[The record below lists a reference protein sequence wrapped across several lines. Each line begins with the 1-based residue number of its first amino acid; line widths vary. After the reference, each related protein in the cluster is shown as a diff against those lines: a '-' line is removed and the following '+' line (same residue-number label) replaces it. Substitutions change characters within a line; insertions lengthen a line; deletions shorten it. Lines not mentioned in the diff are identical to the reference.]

1 MPRSAER
8 ARRQRQSRASLL
20 WGLLLFMTGQLALAM
35 AIERWLPGLRDA
47 DYTYRLV
54 RLRKRLRHT
63 PTRPV
68 SVVMLGSSRTMFG
81 LHGQL
86 IEKRLRAGASDSP
99 VVFNFGFPGAGP
111 LRHWLHLRRLLDDGV
126 RPDVVLLEI
135 MPYLLHTDNGTPI
148 DFQQLSA
155 DKLRLR
161 ELGMLEEEGLRPE
174 ELRFRWWLGWPF
186 PAYAH
191 RFAIV
196 SMTVPTLLPCVLRQD
211 HNKGIDASG
220 WTAMS
225 QLLLQGPET
234 RRRAVE
240 RARLDHGPALQHL
253 NLCVTTSRVLQETLE
268 LCRREGIRTALVIV
282 PEGPLYRSLYSE
294 ATWRSVEAHLREIAG
309 RHHVPLINAR
319 EWLPEEE
326 FLDSH
331 HMTQEGATRFSER
344 LCQEIL
350 PLVRGTAVGGRFHP
364 GGS

>member
-1 MPRSAER
+1 M
-8 ARRQRQSRASLL
+8 
-20 WGLLLFMTGQLALAM
+20 WGLLLFMTGQLALAV

-111 LRHWLHLRRLLDDGV
+111 LRHWLHLNRLLDDGV

-155 DKLRLR
+155 DKLRLS
-161 ELGMLEEEGLRPE
+161 ELALLDDEGLRPV

-186 PAYAH
+186 PCYTH

-196 SMTVPTLLPCVLRQD
+196 STTVPTLLPCVLRQD
-211 HNKGIDASG
+211 HNKGIDPSG

-225 QLLLQGPET
+225 QLLLQAPET
-234 RRRAVE
+234 RRKALE
-240 RARLDHGPALQHL
+240 RACLDHGPALQ
-253 NLCVTTSRVLQETLE
+253 NFNPCPTSFRVLQETLE
-268 LCRREGIRTALVIV
+268 LCRREGIRPALVIV
-282 PEGPLYRSLYSE
+282 PEGPIYRSLYSA
-294 ATWRSVEAHLREIAG
+294 ATWRTVEARLRETAE

-319 EWLPEEE
+319 EWLSEGQ

-331 HMTQEGATRFSER
+331 HMTQEGAMRFSER
-344 LCQEIL
+344 LYQEIL
-350 PLVRGTAVGGRFHP
+350 PLVRGTAVGGGVHP